1 METAGDPR
9 TTRTVGFGPFLL
21 DLRTGEL
28 TRSGRRVRLQ
38 GQGFQ
43 VLSMLVEQPGE
54 VVTREALRQRLW
66 TGDTYVDFEQ
76 GLNNAVK
83 RLRESLG
90 DSPEKPK
97 YIETLPRLGYRFV
110 GELKV
115 VEAPTHPTPVRAG
128 LRDEAAKDGEPGH
141 PARNAEPSI
150 APLRG
155 SAQDDNSDVVTAAVR
170 RRRPWLIGASVLA
183 ASAAVVSFVVHER
196 VSHASDR
203 DIRSIAV
210 LPFANLSGDASQ
222 DYFADA
228 MTEEMTSDLAK
239 IGALRVISRTSSMHF
254 KGTKQTAPE
263 IARALD
269 VDGVIEG
276 SVVRTG
282 DRVRI
287 TAQLINARRDVH
299 LWSDSY
305 ERDLKDVLGLQNEL
319 AHTIAAEVRAAISPA
334 EEERLQPQEV
344 KPEAYEAYLLG
355 RAQLEKWTT
364 SGLTEAVRYFNHAI
378 ELDNRFAMAY
388 IGLAESYTSHPGVAG
403 VSASEAENRA
413 RAAVMKAI
421 ELKPDMGEAH
431 VMLGGLHMVEWDF
444 AGAEEEMRKGLA
456 LSPGYGAGHHWFSHL
471 LLYRGRY
478 GESMVEAEKMLE
490 LDPISPA
497 ANLHMGF
504 MHEARRDWDG
514 AIEQHHKTLRLDP
527 NYVDA
532 HEQLGRAYMGKGMV
546 AEGVAELRRAAEL
559 VHIDSDPDYA
569 WHAGELGFALAK
581 SGHTAEAKKILA
593 RIPQSEP
600 AAASCV
606 YAGLGDTE
614 KSIALLTEAYRLHSF
629 PFDAI
634 FLVQYDSL
642 RSDPRF
648 SDLLHRV
655 GLG

>member
-1 METAGDPR
+1 METASGAPR
-9 TTRTVGFGPFLL
+9 TSRTVGFGPFVL

-28 TRSGRRVRLQ
+28 TRSGHRVRLQ

-54 VVTREALRQRLW
+54 LVTREALRQRLW
-66 TGDTYVDFEQ
+66 SEDTYVDFEQ

-90 DSPEKPK
+90 DSAEKPK

-110 GELKV
+110 GEVKAAGPV
-115 VEAPTHPTPVRAG
+115 V
-128 LRDEAAKDGEPGH
+128 
-141 PARNAEPSI
+141 
-150 APLRG
+150 
-155 SAQDDNSDVVTAAVR
+155 
-170 RRRPWLIGASVLA
+170 A
-183 ASAAVVSFVVHER
+183 ASAAVEEMRGFVDSGPGGPALGMTQEAAATPGMTRSEAAANKSGLRRWGLVAASVVVALATVVFFVVRER
-196 VSHASDR
+196 VAHASDR
-203 DIRSIAV
+203 NIRSIAV
-210 LPFANLSGDASQ
+210 LPFANMSGDASQ

-263 IARALD
+263 IARELD

-305 ERDLKDVLGLQNEL
+305 ERDVKDVLSLQNEL

-334 EEERLQPQEV
+334 EEGRLRPQEV

-364 SGLTEAVRYFNHAI
+364 SGLTEAVRYFDHAI
-378 ELDNRFAMAY
+378 ELDNRFALAY

-403 VSASEAENRA
+403 VSSSEARKRA
-413 RAAVMKAI
+413 MAAVVKAI
-421 ELKPDMGEAH
+421 ELKPEMGEAH
-431 VMLGGLHMVEWDF
+431 VMLGGLREFEWDF
-444 AGAEEEMRKGLA
+444 AGAEVEMRKGLA
-456 LSPGYGAGHHWFSHL
+456 LSPGYGAGHHWYSHL
-471 LLYRGRY
+471 LIYQGRY
-478 GESMVEAEKMLE
+478 GEAMVEAKKMLE
-490 LDPISPA
+490 LDPLSPA

-504 MHEARRDWDG
+504 TYEAMRDWDH
-514 AIEQHHKTLRLDP
+514 AIEQQHKTLRLDP

-532 HEQLGRAYMGKGMV
+532 HETLGRVYMGKGMV

-559 VHIDSDPDYA
+559 VHTGSDPDYA
-569 WHAGELGFALAK
+569 WHAGELGYALAR
-581 SGHTAEAKKILA
+581 SGNTAEAKKILA
-593 RIPQSEP
+593 GMPQSEP

-606 YAGLGDTE
+606 YAGLGDTD
-614 KSIALLTEAYRLHSF
+614 KSITLLTEAYRQHAF
-629 PFDAI
+629 PFDAE

-648 SDLLHRV
+648 VKLLRDV
-655 GLG
+655 GLR

>member
-1 METAGDPR
+1 METTSGTPR
-9 TTRTVGFGPFLL
+9 TTRTVGFGPFVL

-28 TRSGRRVRLQ
+28 TRSGHRIRLQ

-43 VLSMLVEQPGE
+43 VLSMLLEKPGE
-54 VVTREALRQRLW
+54 AVTREALRQRLW
-66 TGDTYVDFEQ
+66 SGDTYVDFEQ

-90 DSPEKPK
+90 ESAEKPK

-110 GELKV
+110 GEIKMIGLG
-115 VEAPTHPTPVRAG
+115 PVAG
-128 LRDEAAKDGEPGH
+128 
-141 PARNAEPSI
+141 PA
-150 APLRG
+150 
-155 SAQDDNSDVVTAAVR
+155 AAVEKQIPPLHSAPVGTTQEEVATPEITTVEGPKLAAR
-170 RRRPWLIGASVLA
+170 WRRPWLIAASFAVVVLA
-183 ASAAVVSFVVHER
+183 AVVFVVARER
-196 VSHASDR
+196 VAHASDR
-203 DIRSIAV
+203 NIRSIAV
-210 LPFANLSGDASQ
+210 LPFANMSGDASQ

-305 ERDLKDVLGLQNEL
+305 ERDLKDMLGLQNEL

-334 EEERLQPQEV
+334 EEERLRPQEV

-364 SGLTEAVRYFNHAI
+364 SGLTEAVRYFDHAI

-388 IGLAESYTSHPGVAG
+388 IGLAESYTSHPGVSG
-403 VSASEAENRA
+403 VSPSEAYKRA
-413 RAAVMKAI
+413 TAAVMKAI
-421 ELKPDMGEAH
+421 ELKPEMGEAH

-456 LSPGYGAGHHWFSHL
+456 LSPGYGAGHHWYSHL

-478 GESMVEAEKMLE
+478 AEAMVEAEKMLE

-514 AIEQHHKTLRLDP
+514 AIEQQHKTLRLDP

-532 HEQLGRAYMGKGMV
+532 HEQLGRAYLGKGMV

-559 VHIDSDPDYA
+559 VHTDSDPDYA

-593 RIPQSEP
+593 GIPQSEP

-606 YAGLGDTE
+606 YAGLGDRE
-614 KSIALLTEAYRLHSF
+614 KSIALLTDAYRLHAF
-629 PFDAI
+629 PFDAV

-648 SDLLHRV
+648 SELLHRV
-655 GLG
+655 GLR